1 MSEEKRLIDA
11 KNDKEKVLRAICAL
25 SNNTYGIGVIR
36 TNGIMACTKLSKYKV
51 IKNIHLLR
59 EDGLVKRASMGC
71 PAQVSRGEYEELIC
85 DAAPP
90 VNGWALTK
98 KGYASA
104 EYKAA
109 KAEYLNGL
117 AEWANGK
124 QGESMEQEDLP

>member
-25 SNNTYGIGVIR
+25 SNNTYGIEVVK
-36 TNGIMACTKLSKYKV
+36 TKYIMDCTKLSKYKV
-51 IKNIHLLR
+51 IQTIHLLR

-71 PAQVSRGEYEELIC
+71 PAQVSVGEYNELIC
-85 DAAPP
+85 EAAPP

-104 EYKAA
+104 EYKT
-109 KAEYLNGL
+109 AETEYINGL

-124 QGESMEQEDLP
+124 QEDA

>member
-1 MSEEKRLIDA
+1 MSEEKQLIDA
-11 KNDKEKVLRAICAL
+11 KDDKEKVVRAICAV
-25 SNNTYGIGVIR
+25 SNNTYGIEVVK
-36 TNGIMACTKLSKYKV
+36 TKDIMDRTKLSKYKV
-51 IKNIHLLR
+51 IQNIHLLR

-104 EYKAA
+104 EYKVA

-124 QGESMEQEDLP
+124 QGSMEQEVR

>member
-11 KNDKEKVLRAICAL
+11 KNDKEKVLRAICAA
-25 SNNTYGIGVIR
+25 SNNTYGIEVVK
-36 TNGIMACTKLSKYKV
+36 TKYIMDRTKLSKYKV
-51 IKNIHLLR
+51 IQNIHLLR

-109 KAEYLNGL
+109 EAEYLNGL

-124 QGESMEQEDLP
+124 QGSMEQENI